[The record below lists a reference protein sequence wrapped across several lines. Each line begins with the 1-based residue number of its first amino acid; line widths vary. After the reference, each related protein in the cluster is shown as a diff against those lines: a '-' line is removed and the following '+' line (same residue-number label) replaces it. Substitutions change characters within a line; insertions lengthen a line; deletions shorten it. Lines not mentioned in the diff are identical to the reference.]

1 MGITTIVNRVKKNF
15 SVDAVSFLRILLIF
29 GVLVIIAQGLSKGV
43 FLQSSNL
50 VNLAKQNTILIVVA
64 IGQLLI
70 IITGGIDLSVG
81 SVLALSSVLFVL
93 FQDYGLGLAIF
104 FTLLAAS
111 LVGFLNGV
119 LVTFVRLPSFVVTLA
134 TSLIVSSIAMVTS
147 GGGTISAS
155 LSGVKLSDS
164 ITRLYNSDLLGIP
177 YPILFF
183 LILLFAAGMFLRT
196 STGHF
201 TYALGGNA
209 KAAYISGIPVKWVN
223 ILVYVIASLL
233 AGIAGILF
241 VARVGEANP
250 QTGANI
256 PLDSIASVSIGG
268 ASLSGGI
275 GTVPGT
281 CIGVFALAVL
291 SNIMNLMNVTPTLQ
305 YAIKGVVILVAVY
318 LNSVNTD

>member
-1 MGITTIVNRVKKNF
+1 MGMTSFVNKIKKNY
-15 SVDAVSFLRILLIF
+15 SVDTVSFLRILLIF
-29 GVLVIIAQGLSKGV
+29 GALVVLAQVLSQGV
-43 FLQSSNL
+43 FLQASNL
-50 VNLAKQNTILIVVA
+50 VNLAKQNTILIIVA
-64 IGQLLI
+64 LGQLLI

-93 FQDYGLGLAIF
+93 FQDYGLGIAILL
-104 FTLLAAS
+104 TLLVS
-111 LVGFLNGV
+111 SVVGLLNGV
-119 LVTFVRLPSFVVTLA
+119 LVTFVKLPSFVVTLA

-147 GGGTISAS
+147 GGGTISTS
-155 LSGVKLSDS
+155 LGGVELSES
-164 ITRLYNSDLLGIP
+164 LTTIYNSDLLGVP

-183 LILLFAAGMFLRT
+183 LVALFVIGIFLRT

-201 TYALGGNA
+201 AYALGGNA
-209 KAAYISGIPVKWVN
+209 KAAYISGLPVKRVN
-223 ILVYVIASLL
+223 IIVYVVASLL
-233 AGIAGILF
+233 AGIGGILF
-241 VARVGEANP
+241 VARVGLANP

-281 CIGVFALAVL
+281 FIGVFALAVL

-305 YAIKGVVILVAVY
+305 YAIKGIVILVAVY